1 MQLEDIQKITIV
13 GAGTMGHGI
22 GLVYALG
29 GYPVTLNDMND
40 EILHNAMSHVRDAL
54 EIFAENGLISPDI
67 IGPTLARITI
77 TADLEEAVSDADFVT
92 EVVKEDLSIKQNL
105 FRELDRLCPKHTIL
119 ASNTSAL
126 LLKDITAPCQRKDKA
141 VITHW
146 VNPPHLV
153 PLVEVVKN
161 EDTSEETMQLTYD
174 LLKKVKKVPV
184 KIYREIPGFILNRLQ
199 LSMMRE
205 VWSLW
210 QQKIASPEDIDLVVK
225 ASLGFRWSAVGA
237 LEAADLGGLDT
248 FYIVACNLFKQIS
261 DAHEP
266 PVELKEMI
274 EAGHL
279 GLKSGKGFFD
289 YDVSY
294 FEKGEAE
301 SVKARDKKHIQ
312 LLKLWYS

>member
-1 MQLEDIQKITIV
+1 MQLVDIKKISVV

-29 GYPVTLNDMND
+29 GYQVTLNDLS
-40 EILHNAMSHVRDAL
+40 EAILRNAMNHIRDTL
-54 EIFAENGLISPDI
+54 ETFAENELLSQDMIEA
-67 IGPTLARITI
+67 TLSRIT
-77 TADLEEAVSDADFVT
+77 TTTDLKEAVRDADFVT
-92 EVVKEDLSIKQNL
+92 EVVREDIEVKKKL
-105 FRELDRLCPKHTIL
+105 FHDLDELCPEHTIL

-126 LLKDITAPCQRKDKA
+126 LLRDIASQCRRKDKT

-153 PLVEVVKN
+153 PLVEVVRGD
-161 EDTSEETMQLTYD
+161 DTSDETLELAYD
-174 LLKKVKKVPV
+174 LLKRVNKVPV
-184 KIYREIPGFILNRLQ
+184 KIMREIPGFIHNRLQ
-199 LSMMRE
+199 LAFLRE

-210 QQKIASPEDIDLVVK
+210 QQGIASAEDIDLLVK
-225 ASLGFRWSAVGA
+225 TSLGFRWAAVGP

-248 FYIVACNLFKQIS
+248 FYTVASRLFELIS

-266 PVELKEMI
+266 PEGLKKMV
-274 EAGHL
+274 EAGQM
-279 GLKSGKGFFD
+279 GLKSGKGFFN

-294 FEKGEAE
+294 FEEGEAQ
-301 SVKARDKKHIQ
+301 SVRARDKKHIQ